1 MQSCVLHCKAFET
14 PEHTGL
20 CPSLLDH
27 AALLYSV
34 PSRMHLEM
42 NIFRTAKPSLFSL
55 TLRVNILLT
64 MFPDKLI
71 INVVTEMPENIFLGD
86 VKGDD

>member
-1 MQSCVLHCKAFET
+1 
-14 PEHTGL
+14 
-20 CPSLLDH
+20 
-27 AALLYSV
+27 
-34 PSRMHLEM
+34 M

-55 TLRVNILLT
+55 TLWVNMLLT

-71 INVVTEMPENIFLGD
+71 INVVTEMLENICLGD

>member
-1 MQSCVLHCKAFET
+1 
-14 PEHTGL
+14 
-20 CPSLLDH
+20 
-27 AALLYSV
+27 
-34 PSRMHLEM
+34 MHLEM

-55 TLRVNILLT
+55 TLCVNMLLT

-71 INVVTEMPENIFLGD
+71 INVVTEMPENICLGD